1 MTKIC
6 CIQIV
11 FTSFYYGCIVAAV
24 IEVDFCAC
32 HSTFCF
38 FGTTDSNLHCLL
50 AYCLICMIFKG
61 TTLEDT
67 TVHSSAA
74 ATGESIT
81 KKPVSRSYLM
91 PPPAYPPSKPSSG
104 ITKTSIAPSSS
115 EVPVLY
121 RLSPSPMKGS
131 SGDLKGGESI
141 KASTASKAQLSAS
154 NKVPIKASSA
164 ISKGSGSIAT
174 KSFQKKQIDQEDEDD
189 DSSTIVVGVQQGVNL
204 DHAED
209 SAAAA
214 ALMKLGGRGTTSGT
228 PTSTT
233 RMKMLEER
241 NSRRGVAHKNYQE

>member
-11 FTSFYYGCIVAAV
+11 FSTSFYYGCIVAAV

-32 HSTFCF
+32 HSTFYF
-38 FGTTDSNLHCLL
+38 FGTTGSNLHCLL

-74 ATGESIT
+74 ATESIT

-121 RLSPSPMKGS
+121 RLSPSPMKSS

-174 KSFQKKQIDQEDEDD
+174 KSSQKKQIDQEDEDD
-189 DSSTIVVGVQQGVNL
+189 DSSTIVIVQQDVEL

-241 NSRRGVAHKNYQE
+241 NSRRGVARKNYRE